1 MNTICLL
8 TAAFRIDNL
17 IPIAHSIVDG
27 FKTSQQLKPLWV
39 IIIDQYNAVY
49 SPSKLEEVQL
59 FCKDNNIDYLIEYGG
74 VNKDKPNYGGDIYN
88 ETIFKLKATMF
99 SDSNPL
105 VYILDDDNLI
115 HPLFVPTIEKTDLT
129 KPGIIWLSCMRQRG
143 VICEAE
149 KTYAWRKLMM
159 NEEEYVIPMQW
170 VGDPSQ
176 MVFRMDYIIKMNGF
190 HHASNYDY
198 VTLSKMYEKFG
209 NDYVFYDTYD
219 GWHHNRTH
227 TYHNG
232 LRSVQ
237 DTENYINKLESDE
250 PTEAH
255 LYVQGANSDPE
266 IFPVSSKLA
275 KIILVLI
282 QEELKQNQMSK

>member
-129 KPGIIWLSCMRQRG
+129 KPGIIWLFARLKKHMHG
-143 VICEAE
+143 V
-149 KTYAWRKLMM
+149 
-159 NEEEYVIPMQW
+159 N
-170 VGDPSQ
+170 
-176 MVFRMDYIIKMNGF
+176 
-190 HHASNYDY
+190 
-198 VTLSKMYEKFG
+198 
-209 NDYVFYDTYD
+209 
-219 GWHHNRTH
+219 
-227 TYHNG
+227 
-232 LRSVQ
+232 
-237 DTENYINKLESDE
+237 
-250 PTEAH
+250 
-255 LYVQGANSDPE
+255 
-266 IFPVSSKLA
+266 
-275 KIILVLI
+275 
-282 QEELKQNQMSK
+282 